1 MSDTRPPPAPGSRDE
16 SGIPLPS
23 RKPRIDLGAGPALA
37 DSVRDAMDLARR
49 LMATCLGQPVQRAI
63 TALVMVTVQ
72 QAVQVGMSRVEF
84 LVYVMQQFAVIDG
97 PTADTIK
104 RLNFAR
110 TLGRV
115 VPPAT
120 PDLFVDAVDQWHR
133 GIALHEWLGL
143 TLEEYA
149 EWLGGRPGDQPMQP
163 PPTLVDMLDTLAE
176 MPNNAAR
183 VAYTASLRA
192 ELVALLARLGSHR

>member
-1 MSDTRPPPAPGSRDE
+1 MSDTIPPPAPGSRDE
-16 SGIPLPS
+16 SGIPLPP
-23 RKPRIDLGAGPALA
+23 RKPRINLGAGPDLA
-37 DSVRDAMDLARR
+37 DSVRDAMGLARR
-49 LMATCLGQPVQRAI
+49 LQVVCLGQPLQRAI

-72 QAVQVGMSRVEF
+72 QAVQAGMSRAEF

-97 PTADTIK
+97 PTGETIQ

-110 TLGRV
+110 GPGRV

-120 PDLFVDAVDQWHR
+120 PELFDDAVDQWHR
-133 GIALHEWLGL
+133 GVALHEWLGL

-149 EWLGGRPGDQPMQP
+149 ERVGATGTGPCQP
-163 PPTLVDMLDTLAE
+163 PPTLVDMLDTLAA

-192 ELVALLARLGSHR
+192 ELVALLSRLGARVG